1 MPNSTRI
8 LVIGINY
15 APETTGIAPY
25 TTGLC
30 EHLAS
35 HGHQVEVIT
44 AFPYYPEWRVR
55 DGYRG
60 HIYQKQHLDGV
71 TVRRV
76 WHFVPSRASNVLQR
90 LAHDIS
96 FSLSAFLAGLFAD
109 PFDVIY
115 CACPPPTAAFSA
127 YVLSKIRRRPY
138 LIKLADL
145 ASDAAL
151 ATGILKRGL
160 ALRMAL
166 AIEGF
171 VYQGAERI
179 ICLCQGF
186 VEKLK
191 ARGISAEKL
200 HVISDW
206 ADTERIRPV
215 SSPRAFRR
223 ANGVSLEQFLL
234 LHTGNMGK
242 KQDLM
247 NVVRAAEISQQ
258 EPALLWLLVGH
269 GEERAK
275 IQEEIARRKLTN
287 IRLLPLQP
295 VDAMAEMYSSA
306 DALILNQQASVRDA
320 VIPSKLLTYMAAGQ
334 AVLAAV
340 TETSEAAQQVRSAKC
355 GLLVPPENPEA
366 LVEAALSLRRQPSL
380 RQELGANGRAYVILH
395 FTRQYVLREYDSLF
409 SSRGGEQETST
420 ILPEKATPE
429 PHASKS
435 S

>member
-1 MPNSTRI
+1 MRI
-8 LVIGINY
+8 LVIGNNY

-35 HGHQVEVIT
+35 EGHQIEVIT

-55 DGYRG
+55 DGSRG
-60 HIYQKQHLDGV
+60 HIYQREHINGV

-76 WHFVPSRASNVLQR
+76 WHFVPSRASNLLQR

-96 FSLSAFLAGLFAD
+96 FSVSAFLAGLFAGS
-109 PFDVIY
+109 FDIIY

-127 YVLSKIRRRPY
+127 RLLGKIRRKPY

-151 ATGILKRGL
+151 ATGILKNGL
-160 ALRMAL
+160 ALRVGL
-166 AIEGF
+166 EIEGF
-171 VYQGAERI
+171 VYRGAERI

-200 HVISDW
+200 QVITDW
-206 ADTERIRPV
+206 ADTESIRPI
-215 SSPRAFRR
+215 SAAKAFREV
-223 ANGVSLEQFLL
+223 NGLSEAQFLL
-234 LHTGNMGK
+234 LHAGNMGK
-242 KQDLM
+242 KQNLM
-247 NVVRAAEISQQ
+247 NVVLAADISQG

-275 IQEEIARRKLTN
+275 IQEEIARRRLTN

-295 VDAMAEMYSSA
+295 AADLAEMYCSA
-306 DALILNQQASVRDA
+306 DLLILNQHASVRDA
-320 VIPSKLLTYMAAGQ
+320 VIPSKLLTYMAAGR

-340 TETSEAAQQVRSAKC
+340 SETSEAAQQIRRANC
-355 GLLVPPENPEA
+355 GVLVPPDTPEA
-366 LVEAALSLRRQPSL
+366 LVAAALSLQRDSSQ
-380 RQELGANGRAYVILH
+380 RQELGANGRAYVVLRY
-395 FTRQYVLREYDSLF
+395 TKQYVLQEYDNLLMRWSTEREASL
-409 SSRGGEQETST
+409 TVVK
-420 ILPEKATPE
+420 KAAAE
-429 PHASKS
+429 PRASKS

>member
-1 MPNSTRI
+1 MPNSVRI

-35 HGHQVEVIT
+35 QGHQIEVIT
-44 AFPYYPEWRVR
+44 AFPYYPEWRVQ

-60 HIYQKQHLDGV
+60 HVYQRQHVNGV

-76 WHFVPSRASNVLQR
+76 WHFVPSRASSLVQR

-115 CACPPPTAAFSA
+115 CACPPPTAALSA
-127 YVLSKIRRRPY
+127 YLLSKIRRKSY
-138 LIKLADL
+138 VIKLADL

-151 ATGILKRGL
+151 STGILTSGL
-160 ALRMAL
+160 VLRMAM

-171 VYQGAERI
+171 VYRGAERV

-191 ARGISAEKL
+191 VRGIPAEKL
-200 HVISDW
+200 QVIPDW

-215 SSPRAFRR
+215 STAKAFRE
-223 ANGVSLEQFLL
+223 ANDLSTKQFLL

-242 KQDLM
+242 KQNLM
-247 NVVRAAEISQQ
+247 NVVRAAEMSQE

-275 IQEEIARRKLTN
+275 IQEEIARRKLAN

-295 VDAMAEMYSSA
+295 ADRVAEMYSSA

-320 VIPSKLLTYMAAGQ
+320 VVPSKLLAYMAAGR

-340 TETSEAAQQVRSAKC
+340 AETSEAAQQVRRAKC
-355 GLLVPPENPEA
+355 GLLVPPDTPEA
-366 LVEAALSLRRQPSL
+366 LVAAALSLQREPSL
-380 RQELGANGRAYVILH
+380 RQDLGANGRAYVVSKC
-395 FTRQYVLREYDSLF
+395 TKRSVLQGYDTLF
-409 SSRGGEQETST
+409 ARWSGERETSFE
-420 ILPEKATPE
+420 LAKKATSE
-429 PHASKS
+429 PDASKLP
-435 S
+435 

>member
-1 MPNSTRI
+1 MRI
-8 LVIGINY
+8 LVIGINF

-30 EHLAS
+30 EYLAS
-35 HGHQVEVIT
+35 QGHQIEVIT

-60 HIYQKQHLDGV
+60 HIYQREDINGV

-76 WHFVPSRASNVLQR
+76 WHFVPSRASNLLQR

-96 FSLSAFLAGLFAD
+96 FTLGVFLAGLFAG

-127 YVLSKIRRRPY
+127 YLLARFRGKPY
-138 LIKLADL
+138 VIKLADL

-151 ATGILKRGL
+151 ATGILKKGL

-171 VYQGAERI
+171 VYRGAERI
-179 ICLCQGF
+179 VCLCQGF

-191 ARGISAEKL
+191 ARGISAAKL
-200 HVISDW
+200 QVIPDW
-206 ADTERIRPV
+206 ADTERVRPI
-215 SSPRAFRR
+215 SPANTFRG
-223 ANGVSLEQFLL
+223 ANGLSEEQFLL

-247 NVVRAAEISQQ
+247 NVVRAAEITHA
-258 EPALLWLLVGH
+258 ELDLLWLLIGH
-269 GEERAK
+269 GEEQAE
-275 IQEEIARRKLTN
+275 IQDEIARRGLTN

-295 VDAMAEMYSSA
+295 ADSLAEMYSSA
-306 DALILNQQASVRDA
+306 DLLILNQQASVRDA
-320 VIPSKLLTYMAAGQ
+320 VIPSKLLTYMAAGR

-340 TETSEAAQQVRSAKC
+340 SETSEAAQQIRKAQC
-355 GLLVPPENPEA
+355 GWLVPPENPEA
-366 LVEAALSLRRQPSL
+366 LAPAALSLRGDPFL
-380 RQELGANGRAYVILH
+380 RQELGANGRDYVVQH
-395 FTRQYVLREYDSLF
+395 CTKQRVLQEYDEFFGRLSCELKTVL
-409 SSRGGEQETST
+409 SSS
-420 ILPEKATPE
+420 KNATAE
-429 PHASKS
+429 PHPSKLS
-435 S
+435 

>member
-1 MPNSTRI
+1 MAKNIRI

-15 APETTGIAPY
+15 SPETTGIAPY
-25 TTGLC
+25 TSGLC

-35 HGHQVEVIT
+35 QGHEVEVIT

-60 HIYQKQHLDGV
+60 HFYLRQHLNGV

-90 LAHDIS
+90 LTHDVS
-96 FSLSAFLAGLFAD
+96 FSLSVFFAGLFAG

-127 YVLSKIRRRPY
+127 YLLSKIRGKPY
-138 LIKLADL
+138 FIKLADL

-151 ATGILKRGL
+151 ATGILKRGP

-171 VYQGAERI
+171 VYRGAEKI

-191 ARGISAEKL
+191 ARGISAGKL
-200 HVISDW
+200 VVITDW

-215 SSPRAFRR
+215 SSPKVFRES
-223 ANGVSLEQFLL
+223 NGVSPEQFLL

-247 NVVRAAEISQQ
+247 NVVRAAEMSQQ
-258 EPALLWLLVGH
+258 EQALLWILVGH
-269 GEERAK
+269 GEERVK
-275 IQEEIARRKLTN
+275 IQEEITLRKLRN

-295 VDAMAEMYSSA
+295 ADTMAEMYSSA
-306 DALILNQQASVRDA
+306 DALILNQQASMQDA
-320 VIPSKLLTYMAAGQ
+320 VIPSKLLTYMASGRAI
-334 AVLAAV
+334 LAAV
-340 TETSEAAQQVRSAKC
+340 AETSEVAQQVRKAQC
-355 GLLVPPENPEA
+355 GILVPPENPAA
-366 LVEAALSLRRQPSL
+366 LVAGAMSLWRQPIL
-380 RQELGANGRAYVILH
+380 RQELGSNGRAHVLSH
-395 FTRQYVLREYDSLF
+395 FTRE
-409 SSRGGEQETST
+409 SR
-420 ILPEKATPE
+420 TPGV
-429 PHASKS
+429 
-435 S
+435 

>member
-1 MPNSTRI
+1 MPNCTRI

-15 APETTGIAPY
+15 APETTGIAPF
-25 TTGLC
+25 TTGVC

-60 HIYQKQHLDGV
+60 RIYQRQRLNGV

-76 WHFVPSRASNVLQR
+76 WHFVPSRASNLVQR

-96 FSLSAFLAGLFAD
+96 FSLSAFLAGLFAG

-115 CACPPPTAAFSA
+115 CACPPPTSAFSA
-127 YVLSKIRRRPY
+127 YMLSRIRRKPY

-160 ALRMAL
+160 ALRMAM

-171 VYQGAERI
+171 VYRGAQRI

-191 ARGISAEKL
+191 DRGISAEKL
-200 HVISDW
+200 QVISDW

-215 SSPRAFRR
+215 STPKAFRE
-223 ANGVSLEQFLL
+223 ANRVSPEQFLL

-247 NVVRAAEISQQ
+247 NVVRAAEISQN
-258 EPALLWLLVGH
+258 EPALLWMLVGH

-275 IQEEIARRKLTN
+275 ILEEIALRKLAN
-287 IRLLPLQP
+287 IRLLPLQHS
-295 VDAMAEMYSSA
+295 DAMAEMYSSA

-320 VIPSKLLTYMAAGQ
+320 VIPSKLLTYMAAGR

-340 TETSEAAQQVRSAKC
+340 TETSEAAQQVQRAQC
-355 GLLVPPENPEA
+355 GVLVPPDNPEA
-366 LVEAALSLRRQPSL
+366 LVAAALSLHRQPSL
-380 RQELGANGRAYVILH
+380 RQQLGANGRAYVILH
-395 FTRQYVLREYDSLF
+395 FTRQYVLKEYDSLF
-409 SSRGGEQETST
+409 GSWSGDQETSFE
-420 ILPEKATPE
+420 LSEKATPQ

-435 S
+435 P